1 VRKAE
6 DQIELGPSTGHGKRT
21 VGHRKLGDR
30 CTGTGRRRNSRR
42 GARGMGAS
50 SELDAAAMEMGAD
63 RAGET
68 GGWGAT
74 TGEMKLH
81 GEQRRGR
88 TGSSGE
94 LQMAGGA
101 STESLG
107 ASCNGEQGA
116 GRAQQEARTRGARAQ
131 RAAARRAPRGLGR
144 ETREPEAEQREE
156 DERGARRAGIHELEE
171 EAGRSAEDCA
181 RDKTEQGA
189 AGFFA

>member
-1 VRKAE
+1 MGSGRSGTGSWETAAL
-6 DQIELGPSTGHGKRT
+6 ELGAVGIAGEERAAWARARNLTQQPWRWALIEQGKR
-21 VGHRKLGDR
+21 
-30 CTGTGRRRNSRR
+30 
-42 GARGMGAS
+42 
-50 SELDAAAMEMGAD
+50 
-63 RAGET
+63 
-68 GGWGAT
+68 GGGGGGGAT

-81 GEQRRGR
+81 GEERRGR